1 MLSTQMNSHET
12 NSEDKLSPVF
22 INVNKCFLCVKTRLP
37 LTPFCLPLFPPFP
50 AQGGQI
56 SVPDTVE
63 DEEQSS
69 EGSPSDDLELAVPVP
84 AGPVK
89 FGWIKGV
96 LVSSIGATGD

>member
-1 MLSTQMNSHET
+1 MNSHET

-22 INVNKCFLCVKTRLP
+22 INVVNKCFLCVKTRLP

-63 DEEQSS
+63 DDEQSS
-69 EGSPSDDLELAVPVP
+69 EGSPSDDLESAVPVEQ
-84 AGPVK
+84 GGLVK